1 MPVIKMQL
9 FSPAV
14 HSFVSQR
21 LPQQKSGVAVPVK
34 AGSLRSPMVSR
45 IHNTPS
51 GCSSCGKR

>member
-1 MPVIKMQL
+1 MQL

-14 HSFVSQR
+14 DPFLSQR
-21 LPQQKSGVAVPVK
+21 LPQQKSGLAVPVK
-34 AGSLRSPMVSR
+34 SGSLRSPMVSR

>member
-9 FSPAV
+9 FSPAFDP
-14 HSFVSQR
+14 FVTQR
-21 LPQQKSGVAVPVK
+21 LPQQKHGLSIPVK
-34 AGSLRSPMVSR
+34 ASSLRSPMVSR